1 MLCIPGYASFDRYGK
16 FLAIISSNIF
26 SLPFYFSSSAI
37 PIVHKLATLYY
48 PIGLLYCF
56 HFVFHLTLSAL
67 LIG

>member
-1 MLCIPGYASFDRYGK
+1 MLCTPGYASFDRYGES
-16 FLAIISSNIF
+16 LAIISSNIISIPF
-26 SLPFYFSSSAI
+26 SFSSSAI
-37 PIVHKLATLYY
+37 FIMHKLPTLCY